1 VRRVLAP
8 VVLLLALCVAPPAVA
23 QVVTLRA
30 FPGAQLSQGPQLVGE
45 RVAWSQ
51 ELCVRGCET
60 DFASEVAEVYEV
72 RSAGA
77 DGRVRRVFRAR
88 TSGAFSGPNF
98 GFDFYSFLHSEQVL
112 ATLRH
117 RLSGDEFDVESGG
130 VSLRA
135 GAPGGG
141 RELLAQ
147 CDLAPSFD
155 ARTPVAVNGN
165 GVVFDP
171 EPCDGVS
178 RFVLRDFATGATQPL
193 PAPADAVSEVRL
205 RGRFAAWVES
215 DGMAARLVVH
225 DLTAGTPAYSAAV
238 SGVADF
244 DLDADGS
251 VALVTGDPRRP
262 CRTGRLLRSS
272 VAAPAP
278 ADLGPA
284 CATGVRIEAGR
295 IVFLGWEGFTRTLR
309 AVGPDGGAEDLVRF
323 GRVRPGDFDLDGERI
338 AWAARDCG
346 GGQAI
351 FSARLAEAP
360 LEAGSINC
368 RVRFAS
374 GTVRVRRG
382 LATVR
387 LTCPRGCGGELILRH
402 MGRRDFSLL
411 RGEREVRVR
420 LSRRARDRVERRGSV
435 QALAKIVTRNR
446 AGDRQARSRAVT
458 LVAR

>member
-1 VRRVLAP
+1 VRRVVAP
-8 VVLLLALCVAPPAVA
+8 VVLLLALWLAPPAVA

-30 FPGAQLSQGPQLVGE
+30 FPGTQLSQGPQFVGE

-51 ELCVRGCET
+51 ERCMRDC
-60 DFASEVAEVYEV
+60 DYASELAEVYEI
-72 RSAGA
+72 RSVGA

-88 TSGAFSGPNF
+88 TGGAFSGPNL
-98 GFDFYSFLHSEQVL
+98 GYDYYSFLLSDQLL
-112 ATLRH
+112 ATLRY
-117 RLSGDEFDVESGG
+117 RQSGDVLEGESGG

-135 GAPGGG
+135 GAPGGS
-141 RELLAQ
+141 RELLAD
-147 CDLAPSFD
+147 CSALRFRG
-155 ARTPVAVNGN
+155 RTPVAVDGRRA
-165 GVVFDP
+165 VFDP
-171 EPCDGVS
+171 DPCDEAS
-178 RFVLRDFATGATQPL
+178 RFVLRDFAAGATRPL
-193 PAPADAVSEVRL
+193 PDPAGAVSEVRL

-225 DLTAGTPAYSAAV
+225 DLAGGAPAYSAAV
-238 SGVADF
+238 SGVTDF

-262 CRTGRLLRSS
+262 CRTGRLLHSS
-272 VAAPAP
+272 VAEPAP

-284 CATGVRIEAGR
+284 CATGVRIDTGP
-295 IVFLGWEGFTRTLR
+295 ILFLGWEGFTRTLR
-309 AVGPDGGAEDLVRF
+309 AVGPGGAARDLVRF
-323 GRVRPGDFDLDGERI
+323 GRVRPGHFDFDGERL

-346 GGQAI
+346 GGSAI
-351 FSARLAEAP
+351 FMERLAAAP
-360 LEAGSINC
+360 FDAGSINC
-368 RVRFAS
+368 RARFRS
-374 GTVRVRRG
+374 GTVPVRRG

-402 MGRRDFSLL
+402 MGRRYFSLL

-420 LSRRARDRVERRGSV
+420 LSRRARARVERRGSL

-446 AGDRQARSRAVT
+446 AWDRQARSRAVT